1 MPWVL
6 SSNGTIFNSDH
17 AGLIPGLLDRWYS
30 ERKDLQ
36 KKAKAYKA
44 IVMGIPI
51 SKELS
56 NKLRNID

>member
-36 KKAKAYKA
+36 KKAKAYKTLSSG
-44 IVMGIPI
+44 MEIP
-51 SKELS
+51 
-56 NKLRNID
+56 LRLQ